1 MHVLDRQNSYQRGD
15 QPQEGQARKG
25 LAIGCFIGLRRK
37 RGFLGCHGSSRRF
50 EKDAVNPK
58 ADLLSLRNLTRFGS
72 VGKSAVRIGN
82 FPVIF
87 IVLPGFS

>member
-1 MHVLDRQNSYQRGD
+1 
-15 QPQEGQARKG
+15 
-25 LAIGCFIGLRRK
+25 
-37 RGFLGCHGSSRRF
+37 LGCHGSSRRF

-87 IVLPGFS
+87 IVLPGFSSFCPEEVLLLEKATLTPDTIPNKMQVLSRTA